1 MMNRVAGALIV
12 VFSLLYG
19 LEAYGLESGF
29 GAGVITPRS
38 FPLLVAAIMGLIG
51 VGIFFSPKPESATS
65 DATSAD
71 LEADSAET
79 NGVAADAERVF
90 PTVSGWLNAGS
101 LLASFV
107 AYAFL
112 LVPIGFITATALETA
127 FVSQRFGAKIW
138 QALITGITV
147 SLALYALFV
156 FALSI
161 PLPVGRIFG
170 GR

>member
-1 MMNRVAGALIV
+1 MMNRIAGALIV
-12 VFSLLYG
+12 LFSLLYG

-29 GAGVITPRS
+29 GSGVITPRS

-65 DATSAD
+65 DTTPAD
-71 LEADSAET
+71 VQPDIE
-79 NGVAADAERVF
+79 ADAERIF
-90 PTVSGWLNAGS
+90 PTLGGWLNAGS
-101 LLASFV
+101 LLVSFV

-112 LVPIGFITATALETA
+112 LVPIGFIVATALETA
-127 FVSQRFGAKIW
+127 LVAQRFGAKIW

-147 SLALYALFV
+147 SLALYVLFV
-156 FALSI
+156 FALGI